1 MTLIPDHEFYTDTRL
16 LMSSIALFGAGRWG
30 VALSVHLASAG
41 RDVTLWTR
49 RPDRT
54 DAEVETPRADTPL
67 PELLRP
73 SSVEVT
79 TDLTRAATSA
89 DLWGIA
95 VPVSSVRSCADALRP
110 FVHDDVTAVAL
121 SKGIETDTLLTT
133 SQVLGRT
140 LDALPHDQ
148 IGVLCGPSHAE
159 DVAEG
164 RPTTVVA
171 SAHSEAAARYIQRRF
186 MTERLRV
193 YLNADLRGVEIGGA
207 ARFVLAIAAGI
218 IDGVGYGDNAKAAL
232 VTRGLAEMRRLG
244 RALGADARTFSG
256 LSGVGDLVVTCMS
269 AQSRTRT
276 VGEQLARGRS
286 TENILCDVDRA
297 GAGVKTTRSLYALAQ
312 KHRVEMPI
320 TEAVYAVLFEGK
332 QPSQMVKRLMTRSPK
347 REDWA
352 PTSMEH
358 VPPDQ
363 N

>member
-1 MTLIPDHEFYTDTRL
+1 
-16 LMSSIALFGAGRWG
+16 MSSIALFGAGRWG

-49 RPDRT
+49 RPERT
-54 DAEVETPRADTPL
+54 DQVSGTPRSSPPL
-67 PELLRP
+67 PELLGP

-79 TDLTRAATSA
+79 TDLDRAATSA

-95 VPVSSVRSCADALRP
+95 VPVPRVRACAESLRP
-110 FVHDDVTAVAL
+110 FVHDQITTVAL

-133 SQVLGRT
+133 SEVLSGT
-140 LDALPHDQ
+140 LDSLPESR

-171 SAHSEAAARYIQRRF
+171 AAYSEDTARYIQRRF

-218 IDGVGYGDNAKAAL
+218 IDGVGYGDNAKASL
-232 VTRGLAEMRRLG
+232 VTRGLAEVRRLG

-269 AQSRTRT
+269 AQSRSRQ
-276 VGEQLARGRS
+276 VGEQIAKGRS
-286 TENILCDVDRA
+286 ADAILCDAETA
-297 GAGVKTTRSLYALAQ
+297 GEGVQTTRSLYTLAQ
-312 KHRVEMPI
+312 EHHIEMPI

-347 REDWA
+347 REDWIRTSLEHGDQSVSA
-352 PTSMEH
+352 PDSGR
-358 VPPDQ
+358 
-363 N
+363 

>member
-1 MTLIPDHEFYTDTRL
+1 
-16 LMSSIALFGAGRWG
+16 MSSIALFGAGRWG
-30 VALSVHLASAG
+30 TALSVHLASAG

-54 DAEVETPRADTPL
+54 TPVYEAGRPATSL
-67 PELLRP
+67 PELLQP
-73 SSVEVT
+73 SSVDVT
-79 TDLTRAATSA
+79 TNLSRAATSS
-89 DLWGIA
+89 DFWGIA
-95 VPVSSVRSCADALRP
+95 VPVPHVRACAEALRSY
-110 FVHDDVTAVAL
+110 VHDDITAVAL

-133 SQVLGRT
+133 SQVLGGT
-140 LDALPHDQ
+140 LEALPNDR

-171 SAHSEAAARYIQRRF
+171 AAHGEEAARRIQRRF

-218 IDGVGYGDNAKAAL
+218 IDGVGYGENAKAAL
-232 VTRGLAEMRRLG
+232 VTRGLAEVRRLG

-256 LSGVGDLVVTCMS
+256 LAGVGDLVVTCMS
-269 AQSRTRT
+269 AQSRTRS
-276 VGEQLARGRS
+276 VGEQVAQGRS
-286 TENILCDVDRA
+286 TDHILADPHTA
-297 GAGVKTTRSLYALAQ
+297 SEGVQTTRSLYNLAQ
-312 KHRVEMPI
+312 EHHVEMPI
-320 TEAVYAVLFEGK
+320 TEAVYAVLFDGK

-352 PTSMEH
+352 PASMEH
-358 VPPDQ
+358 VPPDR